1 MYFKNKAAVLLK
13 IMTVTMAYMVG
24 LFFFGT
30 RMVLAD
36 VIFSP
41 FELIGGILLSILPV
55 IIGIVVIAAVTI
67 LLLHLRNKK
76 KTQEK
81 KEVIYKKDE

>member
-1 MYFKNKAAVLLK
+1 
-13 IMTVTMAYMVG
+13 MTVIMAYIVG
-24 LFFFGT
+24 LFLFGT
-30 RMVLAD
+30 RMVFAD

-41 FELIGGILLSILPV
+41 FELIGSILLSILPV